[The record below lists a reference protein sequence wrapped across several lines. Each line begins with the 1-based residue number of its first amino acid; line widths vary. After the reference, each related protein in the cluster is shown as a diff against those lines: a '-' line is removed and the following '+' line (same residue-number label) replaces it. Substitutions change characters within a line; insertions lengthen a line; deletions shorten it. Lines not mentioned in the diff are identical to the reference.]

1 MKHTA
6 AYFKGDAAWEPRA
19 AAFGKKIMDITEYL
33 VKAGYRPQA
42 KRDVTLTFHEPCHLG
57 RGQGLKTQSRELLK
71 AAGNYVEMKGADA
84 CCGGAGSFHLD
95 YPAIS
100 DGMLEKKRQNIEK
113 TGAQIVVTECPA
125 CLTQMSKAAERSG
138 GKFKVMHI
146 SQVL

>member
-1 MKHTA
+1 
-6 AYFKGDAAWEPRA
+6 
-19 AAFGKKIMDITEYL
+19 
-33 VKAGYRPQA
+33 
-42 KRDVTLTFHEPCHLG
+42 
-57 RGQGLKTQSRELLK
+57 
-71 AAGNYVEMKGADA
+71 MKGADT

-95 YPAIS
+95 YPEIS

-113 TGAQIVVTECPA
+113 TGAQVVVSECPA